1 VTDSPAKE
9 EDTEGSAKASSVEGR
24 PKGTVKG
31 GPGETTMA
39 SGADD
44 AATHGAGETATHGA
58 GETARAGA
66 GETAETPDAQRAVD
80 ATVAAPALE
89 SQQRPGR
96 SPEQA
101 VKEPEQAVKEP
112 EQAGQAPEQAGQAPE
127 QAGKDPEQAGQ
138 GHEQLGRGQD
148 HEQAVKEP
156 EPAGESQERAA
167 GSYEQAGAN
176 ASRAAWWFGAMT
188 VVPAMLAA
196 AWLLPSFPLL
206 LTGRLSA
213 RPMAFMF
220 IPLAGLLCYFA
231 IRRLPASWP
240 AFRLASPRAKAKAT
254 AEADPKAKAEPRPE
268 PKAEPRPKPRP
279 KPRPEPKPK
288 PRPEPELR
296 PKPGTPWW
304 AVAATAAVAIAFT
317 AWQIAEHTQQIIYL
331 RDPATY
337 LQTGYWIAHH
347 GYLPIPDNAAAFGGP
362 HPGLSFA
369 SSNYYPRGTGIVPQF
384 MTGMPLVVAAAIWLG
399 GIPAALVITPV
410 IGGCAILSFG
420 GLAGRLAGP
429 RWAPAAAAVLA
440 LSLPEQYTSRS
451 TFSEP
456 LAEVLLFGGLCLL
469 ADSLALKHQENT
481 DSYAPNQDMVLAAL
495 GGLALGLTILVRID
509 GLSDILPAVPFL
521 GVLLAARS
529 RRAIPFGIALIFGV
543 GYGLADGYLKSR
555 PYLDLEAPSLR
566 PLGYLVAATLGATV
580 ALILA
585 TASPAARRR
594 LRKARDTRAARWLP
608 AAAAVITA
616 LIFAGFAV
624 RPLVQTVAGETIPTS
639 IAYVAELQKLAG
651 LPVNGRQQ
659 YYEDSLYW
667 VIWYLGVPAVLLGA
681 LGLAALAKR
690 TTKALIH
697 WDDSTGTAQARA
709 WALPLMIALWVI
721 VTVLYRPAVAPDQPW
736 ASRRLVPFVLPGLI
750 LGAIWAV
757 AWLKD
762 QAAQLGRTRTTAAV
776 VATCGA
782 ASLLIPTALTTLDLS
797 FTKGGVN
804 AHGMAFRTI
813 GAGELNA
820 VDDLCGTIGPEASVV
835 ILDQLTADRF
845 AQVVRGICGAPAA
858 VLTNVKE
865 IGKVDEAIDAVGRR
879 PVFLA
884 ENENELPTNG
894 SQPIEVV
901 DLLTTQEAHN
911 LTAPPTRTWLIH
923 YTVWMNVPV
932 ETGA

>member
-9 EDTEGSAKASSVEGR
+9 EDTEGRAKASSVEGR
-24 PKGTVKG
+24 PKGTLKADTA
-31 GPGETTMA
+31 ETA
-39 SGADD
+39 KADTAETAKTPD
-44 AATHGAGETATHGA
+44 AEDTTTHAAEGTPKSSSAALGETAKAGA
-58 GETARAGA
+58 EETAKADA
-66 GETAETPDAQRAVD
+66 GETAEAPGAERTVD
-80 ATVAAPALE
+80 ATVVDPTPE
-89 SQQRPGR
+89 SRERPGT
-96 SPEQA
+96 SSEPA
-101 VKEPEQAVKEP
+101 VKEPEPAGKDHQQAGKDHEQAGKGH
-112 EQAGQAPEQAGQAPE
+112 EQAGQ
-127 QAGKDPEQAGQ
+127 
-138 GHEQLGRGQD
+138 D
-148 HEQAVKEP
+148 HKPVGEDR

-167 GSYEQAGAN
+167 ESHEQAGQN
-176 ASRAAWWFGAMT
+176 PSRAAWWFGAMT

-213 RPMAFMF
+213 RPMVFMF

-231 IRRLPASWP
+231 IRRLPPSWP
-240 AFRLASPRAKAKAT
+240 AFRPAST
-254 AEADPKAKAEPRPE
+254 KAKAEPRT
-268 PKAEPRPKPRP
+268 
-279 KPRPEPKPK
+279 
-288 PRPEPELR
+288 
-296 PKPGTPWW
+296 KPGTPWW

-337 LQTGYWIAHH
+337 LQVGYWIAHH
-347 GYLPIPDNAAAFGGP
+347 GYLPIPDSAAAFGGP
-362 HPGLSFA
+362 HPGLGFA
-369 SSNYYPRGTGIVPQF
+369 SSNYYPRGTSIVPQF
-384 MTGMPLVVAAAIWLG
+384 MTGMPLVLAAAIWLG
-399 GIPAALVITPV
+399 GIPAALVITPI

-440 LSLPEQYTSRS
+440 LSLPQQYTSRS

-469 ADSLALKHQENT
+469 ADSLALKSPRNKNT
-481 DSYAPNQDMVLAAL
+481 DSHAANQGMVLAAL

-529 RRAIPFGIALIFGV
+529 RRAIPFGAALIFGV

-566 PLGYLVAATLGATV
+566 PLGYIVAATLGATV
-580 ALILA
+580 ALVIA

-608 AAAAVITA
+608 AAAGVLTT
-616 LIFAGFAV
+616 LIFVGFAI
-624 RPLVQTVAGETIPTS
+624 RPLVQTVAGETNPTS

-651 LPVNGRQQ
+651 LPVDGRQQ

-681 LGLAALAKR
+681 LGLATLAKR
-690 TTKALIH
+690 TTRALIG
-697 WDDSTGTAQARA
+697 WNDPAGATQAQAQAQARARAQARAQARA

-750 LGAIWAV
+750 LGAIWA
-757 AWLKD
+757 ATWLKD
-762 QAAQLGRTRTTAAV
+762 QAAQLGRTKTTAAV
-776 VATCGA
+776 VATCGV

-797 FTKGGVN
+797 FTKGGVH
-804 AHGMAFRTI
+804 AHGMAFRKI
-813 GAGELNA
+813 GPGELGA
-820 VDDLCGTIGPEASVV
+820 VNDLCGTIGPEASVV

-845 AQVVRGICGAPAA
+845 AQVVRGICGVPAA
-858 VLTNVKE
+858 VLGNVKAL
-865 IGKVDEAIDAVGRR
+865 GQVDEGIEAVGRR

-884 ENENELPTNG
+884 ENENELPADG
-894 SQPIEVV
+894 SPPTEVV
-901 DLLTTQEAHN
+901 NLLTTQEAHN

-923 YTVWMNVPV
+923 YTVWMSVPL
-932 ETGA
+932 EAEA